1 MDVVTKKYNVNG
13 LIKTYF
19 SVPFQNSTTRKELPR
34 NVPKELFTWAP
45 PKTTDW
51 VKEYED
57 KHRKPPIYKIK
68 LKYLEHYILP
78 VNGPYYAKGYPM
90 YSPASRSAQ
99 AQSEDIPNALIN
111 AYDGPGYA
119 SSRTSFIFTA
129 STSSPTFFKIIPS
142 VSFVKDAE
150 YLWEE
155 LITSIR
161 KTGQRTPVRVHQQV
175 KDNGEI
181 HWRVLNGNHRCNAL
195 LDIYG
200 PDHEVD
206 CLLFWTREKSKYNTP
221 INQELWENRYNN
233 KSDSHM
239 KIKNHINI
247 HRPATKED
255 NQLFREK
262 INKEVSRLINS
273 VTGHTNP
280 YNSHNKVNK
289 TYKDYL

>member
-68 LKYLEHYILP
+68 VKYLEYIILP
-78 VNGPYYAKGYPM
+78 V
-90 YSPASRSAQ
+90 
-99 AQSEDIPNALIN
+99 N

>member
-13 LIKTYF
+13 LLKTYF
-19 SVPFQNSTTRKELPR
+19 YNSKTRKDPPR

-45 PKTTDW
+45 PKTTAW
-51 VKEYED
+51 IKEYQD
-57 KHRKPPIYKIK
+57 KHQKPPIYKIK

-78 VNGPYYAKGYPM
+78 VNGPYYVKGYPM
-90 YSPASRSAQ
+90 YSPESRSAQ
-99 AQSEDIPNALIN
+99 AQSEDIPNGRVPLITR
-111 AYDGPGYA
+111 YDGGPGDV
-119 SSRTSFIFTA
+119 SSRTSFCFSA
-129 STSSPTFFKIIPS
+129 STSSSTFFRIIPS

-161 KTGQRTPVRVHQQV
+161 KTGQRTPIRVHQQV
-175 KDNGEI
+175 NDNGEI

-206 CLLFWTREKSKYNTP
+206 CWLLWTREKPKPISKD
-221 INQELWENRYNN
+221 IWENRYLKQTNA
-233 KSDSHM
+233 HM
-239 KIKNHINI
+239 KIKNHVNI

-255 NQLFREK
+255 NLLFREK
-262 INKEVSRLINS
+262 INEGIRGRIHS
-273 VTGHTNP
+273 VTGHTL